1 MRLLKSHVVRIL
13 RRGPVRYV
21 EGQIVQDQTAPVEVL
36 GSIQP
41 ERNITKIRETFGSH
55 IEAALKIYTTE
66 RLRTQEKG
74 CDADVIDYDGR
85 HWEVLEVRKYD
96 DLIPHFKS
104 IAILKK
110 DET

>member
-1 MRLLKSHVVRIL
+1 MKLLKSHVIRVL

-21 EGQIVQDQTAPVEVL
+21 EGKIVQDQMAPVEFL
-36 GSIQP
+36 GTIQP
-41 ERNITKIRETFGSH
+41 ERNITLIRETFGSH
-55 IEAALKIYTTE
+55 VEAALKIYTTE

-85 HWEVLEVRKYD
+85 RWEVSQVRKYD

>member
-1 MRLLKSHVVRIL
+1 MRLLKTHVVKVL

-21 EGQIVQDQTAPVEVL
+21 DGKIVQDQTASVNFT

-41 ERNITKIRETFGSH
+41 EKNITLIRETFGSH
-55 IEAALKIYTTE
+55 VEAALKVFTTE

-74 CDADVIDYDGR
+74 CDADVVEYDGR
-85 HWEVLEVRKYD
+85 KWEVSQVRKYD
-96 DLIPHFKS
+96 DLIPHYKS

>member
-1 MRLLKSHVVRIL
+1 MNRTVKVL

-21 EGQIVQDQTAPVEVL
+21 EGRILQDQTEEISVA
-36 GSIQP
+36 GNIQP
-41 ERNITKIRETFGSH
+41 ERNIILIREVFGSH
-55 IEAALKIYTTE
+55 IEAALKIYTNE

-74 CDADVIDYDGR
+74 CDADVVLYDGR
-85 HWEVLEVRKYD
+85 EWEVSQVRRYED
-96 DLIPHFKS
+96 VIPHYKT